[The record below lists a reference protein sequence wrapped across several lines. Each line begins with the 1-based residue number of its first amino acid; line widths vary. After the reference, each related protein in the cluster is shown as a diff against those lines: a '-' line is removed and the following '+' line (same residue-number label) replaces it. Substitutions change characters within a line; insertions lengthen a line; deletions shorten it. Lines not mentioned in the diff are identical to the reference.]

1 MVRLSD
7 MEQSPHYN
15 FKDVLAAP
23 ARALAAKQVAVM
35 TLFLCAA
42 VIKFDFFF
50 YVAYAIQGEDVATAF
65 SVWGFLP
72 LTGDIFGNPV
82 SEILYYGGM
91 VAALLVVMFG
101 FFAVAAMN
109 IEAVRGNHFF
119 GMWKA
124 MRFALSRWKQL
135 LLAELSIA
143 AFVGFIVLVFFL
155 LGLVTRIP
163 VAGEWIYT
171 LLFVIPNFVI
181 ALLSMFIIF
190 VFLCTVLL
198 LPAVAAAERNGETFN
213 AILETFSTIIR
224 QPFRWAGYTA
234 YAVLAAKVCSFIY
247 AYFAYRAVQFLVWT
261 SSLGGGD
268 EVEKLVR
275 AGLSHLPAR
284 TELVQRTMSL
294 FPGLKIGVT
303 LPLPTYIG
311 GDALV
316 GHAMAL
322 MLFLIFASVVGYGL
336 AIVAAGQARGYVVI
350 RYLKDGHKISDEKPL
365 FFTEEHVNPKVE
377 E

>member
-1 MVRLSD
+1 
-7 MEQSPHYN
+7 MEQPPHYS

-50 YVAYAIQGEDVATAF
+50 YVAFAIQGEHVGTAF

-72 LTGDIFGNPV
+72 MAGNIFGNPV
-82 SEILYYGGM
+82 SQFLYYAGM
-91 VAALLVVMFG
+91 AAAVLVVMFG

-135 LLAELSIA
+135 LLAELAIA
-143 AFVGFIVLVFFL
+143 TFVGFIVLLFFL
-155 LGLVTRIP
+155 LGLITRIP
-163 VAGEWIYT
+163 VAGVWLYT
-171 LLFVIPNFVI
+171 ILFVIPNFII
-181 ALLSMFIIF
+181 ALLSVFIIF

-198 LPAVAAAERNGETFN
+198 LPAVAAAERNGETFD

-234 YAVLAAKVCSFIY
+234 YAVLAAKICSFLY

-261 SSLGGGD
+261 SALGGGD
-268 EVEKLVR
+268 EIEKLVR
-275 AGLSHLPAR
+275 SGLSHLPVR
-284 TELVQRTMSL
+284 TEVVQRTLTL
-294 FPGLKIGVT
+294 FPGLKFGVT
-303 LPLPTYIG
+303 LPSPAYFG

-322 MLFLIFASVVGYGL
+322 MLFLIFASVIGYGL
-336 AIVAAGQARGYVVI
+336 AIIAAGQARGYVVI

-365 FFTEEHVNPKVE
+365 FFVEEHVNPKVE
-377 E
+377 GE